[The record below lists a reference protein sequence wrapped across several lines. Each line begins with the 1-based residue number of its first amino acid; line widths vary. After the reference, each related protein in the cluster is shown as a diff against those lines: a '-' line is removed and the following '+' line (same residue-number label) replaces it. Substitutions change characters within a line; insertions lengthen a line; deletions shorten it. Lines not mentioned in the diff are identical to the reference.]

1 MPGPVVWSQ
10 RGVLSDGCRTGGM
23 EGECHLGQPPPRGP
37 SGGLRKGSVISD
49 ISSKD
54 GTGNSSGL
62 ADTGSVEDVTR
73 HRESVLQKAVLARV
87 VAFSMDAGIRI
98 SHIFVY
104 Y

>member
-1 MPGPVVWSQ
+1 MTAAELGAWRVSAIWGSPRLGGPLEVFG
-10 RGVLSDGCRTGGM
+10 RGLSFLTF
-23 EGECHLGQPPPRGP
+23 P
-37 SGGLRKGSVISD
+37 V
-49 ISSKD
+49 KD